1 MLPLRGAWRH
11 RCLSRCSKRGLSLA
25 YTLHEP
31 HKPQLDHAPLI
42 VLHGLFGS
50 KQNNRSIS
58 KALARDLKSRVYA
71 LDLRNHGDSPH
82 DAVHDYA
89 AMADDLEEFI
99 QQHDLR
105 LPTLIGHSMGAKV
118 AMTVALRSPQV
129 VGGLIAVDNA
139 PVDAILK
146 SDFHKYVQGMRDIEQ
161 AQVSRQAEANDIL
174 KKYEEALPIRQ
185 FLLTNL
191 VRSSDGELLRF
202 RIPIKTLASSLDKMG
217 DFSFNNPDE
226 VRYDG
231 PTLIVRGTKSHYVAD
246 DVLPLIGRFFPMF
259 KLVDIDSGHWVISE
273 KPEAFRKAVVEFL
286 EDAEG

>member
-1 MLPLRGAWRH
+1 
-11 RCLSRCSKRGLSLA
+11 
-25 YTLHEP
+25 
-31 HKPQLDHAPLI
+31 
-42 VLHGLFGS
+42 
-50 KQNNRSIS
+50 
-58 KALARDLKSRVYA
+58 
-71 LDLRNHGDSPH
+71 
-82 DAVHDYA
+82 
-89 AMADDLEEFI
+89 
-99 QQHDLR
+99 
-105 LPTLIGHSMGAKV
+105 
-118 AMTVALRSPQV
+118 MTVALRSPQV

-202 RIPIKTLASSLDKMG
+202 RIPIKILASSLDKMG